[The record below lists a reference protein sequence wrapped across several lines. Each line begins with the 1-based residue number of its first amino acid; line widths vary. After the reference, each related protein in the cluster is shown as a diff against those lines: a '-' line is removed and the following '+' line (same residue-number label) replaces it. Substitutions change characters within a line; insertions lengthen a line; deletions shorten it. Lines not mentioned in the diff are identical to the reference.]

1 MKITK
6 GLSRLSL
13 HDSRFEH
20 FARNGNNITVIFNW
34 AFLEKAE
41 ELGVDEAIVMGR
53 TTINFFGVSFEE
65 FRAENLNH
73 SWSDLNL
80 EESIENWDILTWS
93 KTDDLISVFT
103 LGGLLDTLREGFL
116 PWVEWKLKFES
127 FSLEWDKHI
136 THLDWLSGKELN
148 E

>member
-13 HDSRFEH
+13 HDSYFEH
-20 FARNGNNITVIFNW
+20 FVRKGNNITVTFDW
-34 AFLEKAE
+34 AFLDTAA
-41 ELGVDEAIVMGR
+41 ELGINESIVLDR
-53 TTINFFGVSFEE
+53 TTISFFGVSFEE
-65 FRAENLNH
+65 FRAENLDH
-73 SWSDLNL
+73 SWSDLDL
-80 EESIENWDILTWS
+80 EESIEIWDILAWS
-93 KTDDLISVFT
+93 KTDDLNSIFT

-136 THLDWLSGKELN
+136 THLDWLSGKLPN